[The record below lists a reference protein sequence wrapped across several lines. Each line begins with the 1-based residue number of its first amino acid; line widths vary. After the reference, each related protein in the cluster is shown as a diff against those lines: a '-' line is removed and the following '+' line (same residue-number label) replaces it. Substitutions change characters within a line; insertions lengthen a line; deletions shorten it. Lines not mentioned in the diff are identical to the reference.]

1 MLVGA
6 KPDSFSIAKECLG
19 HQKGLER
26 GLKMLHTVSLVFD
39 VDMPMLYGEGERA
52 FIRLQEEIMKH
63 SNDHSLFAWSV
74 EGEGY
79 RGLLAKS
86 PANFRRSHD
95 IVPSI
100 NRLSHVP

>member
-1 MLVGA
+1 MSWASKRTTTRLEDVA
-6 KPDSFSIAKECLG
+6 YSLLG
-19 HQKGLER
+19 I
-26 GLKMLHTVSLVFD
+26 FD

-52 FIRLQEEIMKH
+52 FFRLQEEIMKH